1 MSTHLSFL
9 KNPALNDYYI
19 PMRKPVL
26 PRIIFLLVLYFVI
39 FTALVSVQFAK
50 QRGFTKRIGSFVVS
64 GQYRMPGEEE
74 EPPLPNEYFLEG
86 NLHIVFGGID
96 FCLVMANDGHSLY
109 LAGEDGAREAVLPD
123 RLTINDDTILLSFPG
138 GTALE
143 FTQNTGGTPEMRING
158 FFAEDVTGIELP
170 FKLQR
175 STGIR
180 DAGDGR
186 LIFRSS
192 GVNYTFGLSR
202 IDTDMR
208 ILLIEAGGR
217 PVSYRAITDNK
228 ALSLEDFILSEAA
241 TGEAYD
247 EAVRQWRDRNYSLW
261 NRAVS
266 SGNNEDVVVSLLG
279 EALAR
284 GTYSTAVAS
293 VPQAFL
299 AGTTRTYESS
309 VYLGALDQA
318 YRLLSTNEREKSS
331 RISGQLNEKSLAFLL
346 EPRVLNYFAV
356 RGNQNL
362 INSTADLVNTID
374 PTILAMDIVPGIFE
388 GYRDWMDLRPGTE
401 NPFERLVD
409 EALQLIFESL
419 RKSDDGSRV
428 FLSEDNLEDTEFNL
442 RLGKALLI
450 YAENAGD
457 ITWAGIGRSLV
468 LSALYN
474 GSVLDAF
481 TAKLYRLFKPL
492 DTYPRAIAINATG
505 TWAWTTAETI
515 GAVQQTDELDI
526 SVNFPAGETHY
537 MIIRGIRQFSRIQLY
552 GMDFRTDPQFER
564 YDSSGWSY
572 VAQEQTLLV
581 KMKHRENVEHIRIIF
596 REAPRPAPPPEPVN
610 DENAGNT
617 PGAVIA
623 PVAIEGN
630 FDS

>member
-1 MSTHLSFL
+1 
-9 KNPALNDYYI
+9 
-19 PMRKPVL
+19 MRKPVL

-39 FTALVSVQFAK
+39 FTTLVSIQFAK
-50 QRGFTKRIGSFVVS
+50 QRGFTKRIGNFVVS
-64 GQYRMPGEEE
+64 GQYRIPGEEE
-74 EPPLPNEYFLEG
+74 EPPLPNEYLLEG

-109 LAGEDGAREAVLPD
+109 LAGEEGVREAVLPD
-123 RLTINDDTILLSFPG
+123 RMAVNEDTVLLSFPG

-143 FTQNTGGTPEMRING
+143 FTQNTGGASEMRING
-158 FFAEDVTGIELP
+158 FFTEDVTGIELP

-186 LIFRSS
+186 LIFRSG

-208 ILLIEAGGR
+208 VLLIEAGGR

-228 ALSLEDFILSEAA
+228 ALSLEDFILPEAA
-241 TGEAYD
+241 TDEAYS
-247 EAVRQWRDRNYSLW
+247 EAVKQWRDRNYSLW

-266 SGNNEDVVVSLLG
+266 SGNNEDVVVSLIG

-284 GTYSTAVAS
+284 GTYGAAVAA

-299 AGTTRTYESS
+299 RGTARTYESS
-309 VYLGALDQA
+309 VYLGTLDQA
-318 YRLLSTNEREKSS
+318 YRQLSTAESEKFS
-331 RISGQLNEKSLAFLL
+331 RVSRLLNEKSLAFLL
-346 EPRVLNYFAV
+346 EPGVFEYFTV

-362 INSTADLVNTID
+362 INPAADLVRTID

-388 GYRDWMDLRPGTE
+388 GYHDWMALRPGTE
-401 NPFERLVD
+401 NPFASLIE
-409 EALQLIFESL
+409 EALQVIFESL

-428 FLSEDNLEDTEFNL
+428 FLSDDNLEDTEFNL
-442 RLGKALLI
+442 RLGKALLT
-450 YAENAGD
+450 YAETAGD

-481 TAKLYRLFKPL
+481 TARLYSIFKPL
-492 DTYPRAIAINATG
+492 DTYPRALPINTTG
-505 TWAWTTAETI
+505 TWAWTTAEVI
-515 GAVQQTDELDI
+515 SAVQQTDVTDI
-526 SVNFPAGETHY
+526 AVTFPAGETHY
-537 MIIRGIRQFSRIQLY
+537 MIIRGIRPFSRIQLY
-552 GMDFRTDPQFER
+552 NMDFRTDPQFER

-572 VAQEQTLLV
+572 ISQEQTLLV

-596 REAPRPAPPPEPVN
+596 REAPRPVPPPEPVN
-610 DENAGNT
+610 EESAGNT

-623 PVAIEGN
+623 PAATEGN